1 MDWKEVKEIEQI
13 CKSGGKNFK
22 EVMNYLLIKFFQS
35 LSDEEA
41 IILSG
46 AAYYYFNKRK
56 IKLHEEVGYFLDS
69 RNHEQM
75 KNFAC
80 YMANKCTEKGIP
92 IDKIINFL
100 TESVRREKEDD
111 WILYNTQSLPPTIQ
125 VTFEKKDPVSIIMY
139 QFNGDFEKLRLLLLE
154 YFSREDML
162 LLIESLENK
171 DVKEKLF
178 EAIREAFLLSE

>member
-1 MDWKEVKEIEQI
+1 MNWKEVEKMEQI
-13 CKSGGKNFK
+13 CKSGGKSFK
-22 EVMNYLLIKFFQS
+22 EVMNHLLIKFFKS

-56 IKLHEEVGYFLDS
+56 IKLHEEVGFFLDS
-69 RNHEQM
+69 GNHEQM

-80 YMANKCTEKGIP
+80 YMANKSVEKGVP
-92 IDKIINFL
+92 IDKIVHFCSDSI
-100 TESVRREKEDD
+100 RREKEGG
-111 WILYNTQSLPPTIQ
+111 WILYNTQSLPPTVQ
-125 VTFEKKDPVSIIMY
+125 VTFEKEDPVSIIMY

-154 YFSREDML
+154 YFSKEEML

-171 DVKEKLF
+171 NVKEKLF